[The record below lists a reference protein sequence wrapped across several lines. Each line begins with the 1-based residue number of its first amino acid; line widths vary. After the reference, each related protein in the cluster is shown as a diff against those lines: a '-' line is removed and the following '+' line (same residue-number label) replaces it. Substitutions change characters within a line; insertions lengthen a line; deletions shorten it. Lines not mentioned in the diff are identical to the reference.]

1 MFELP
6 VVLMYHSVADAIP
19 GTDPFDLHVSPGN
32 FRNQIEA
39 LSKVAR
45 IISLTE
51 LGEDMA
57 GGRTPPDT
65 VALSFDDAYE
75 NNLSVAAPIL
85 QRAGAPAT
93 LFVCPGLLGRQHF
106 WWDRLLETVV
116 TANRI
121 PSGSAGL
128 PAVPASIDALLL
140 RLRAHDSQESR
151 VNLSLGLWQVL
162 QMLDLDDIDAVLA
175 GLREQFEPRSA
186 HGRIRPM
193 RENEVR
199 VAATYFDIGAH
210 SLTHPPMTRL
220 DSTTLFREASESK
233 SACERLAGKPAAGFA
248 YPFGDVNA
256 AVAAEVSRHFAI
268 ACTTR
273 EAAVCRRTSPW
284 NIPRLHV
291 HDCSADTLLEKIHAV
306 IRTSRMFPPIRY
318 AIQAAADPRKAL
330 LRLVEMARIRS
341 ANRV

>member
-1 MFELP
+1 MFPLP

-32 FRNQIEA
+32 FRDQIEA

-51 LGEDMA
+51 LGEDIA
-57 GGRTPPDT
+57 RGRTSPGT
-65 VALSFDDAYE
+65 VALTFDDAYE
-75 NNLSVAAPIL
+75 NNLSVAAPIM

-116 TANRI
+116 TATRI
-121 PSGSAGL
+121 PSGLTGL
-128 PAVPASIDALLL
+128 PAVPASIDALLSDL
-140 RLRAHDSQESR
+140 SAHDSQESR

-162 QMLDLDDIDAVLA
+162 QMLDLDNIDAVLA
-175 GLREQFEPRSA
+175 GLAQQFEPRSA
-186 HGRIRPM
+186 HDGIRPM

-210 SLTHPPMTRL
+210 SMTHPPMTRL
-220 DSTTLFREASESK
+220 DSTTLVREASESK
-233 SACERLAGKPAAGFA
+233 SACERLAGKPAASFS

-256 AVAAEVSRHFAI
+256 AVAVEVSRHVSI

-273 EAAVCRRTSPW
+273 EAAVGPRTNPW

-291 HDCSADTLLEKIHAV
+291 RDCSAEMLLKKIQA
-306 IRTSRMFPPIRY
+306 ITRTSRMFPPIRY

-330 LRLVEMARIRS
+330 LRLVKTARFRS
-341 ANRV
+341 ANRA